1 MPVEIQVFYVWLE
14 KDGVKLNKKIL
25 ESVRIINMDKLLFGI
40 SGLPIGSGS
49 KKFNYASGIE
59 YIKSIGLDA
68 MELLFV
74 RNVNVTD
81 NNRHIILKAKLD
93 NDIYL
98 SAHGSHYINL
108 NADESEKQEHSMER
122 IIKAMEGLSKVK
134 GRSLTFH
141 PGFYLKNSKQETYD
155 TIKTNLLKLPYKGVD
170 YRLETTGKRTQF
182 GTLEELVSLC
192 EEVESCKL
200 CIDFAHI
207 HARGNGRLKGY
218 EEFAQIL
225 QYVFDKLGRS
235 ALDDLHIHMGGINY
249 NEKGER
255 NHLPL
260 LESDFNYIE
269 CLKAIKDFNVNGCVI
284 LEGPLVEKDALLLK
298 NTYINL

>member
-1 MPVEIQVFYVWLE
+1 
-14 KDGVKLNKKIL
+14 
-25 ESVRIINMDKLLFGI
+25 MDKLLFGI
-40 SGLPIGSGS
+40 SGLPIGNKL

-81 NNRHIILKAKLD
+81 KNKHILLKTKLD
-93 NDIYL
+93 NDFYL

-108 NADESEKQEHSMER
+108 NADESEKQDQSMER
-122 IIKAMEGLSKVK
+122 IIKAMEGLSKVN
-134 GRSLTFH
+134 GRSLIFH
-141 PGFYLKNSKQETYD
+141 PGFYLKDSKEEAYD
-155 TIKTNLLKLPYKGVD
+155 TIKNNLLKLPYKGID
-170 YRLETTGKRTQF
+170 YRLETTGKGTQF

-192 EEVESCKL
+192 KEVSSCKL
-200 CIDFAHI
+200 CIDFSHI
-207 HARGNGRLKGY
+207 HARGNGSLKGY
-218 EEFAQIL
+218 DEFAKIL
-225 QYVFDKLGRS
+225 QYVFDNLGRS

-249 NEKGER
+249 NEKGEK

-260 LESDFNYIE
+260 LESDFNYVE
-269 CLKAIKDFNVNGCVI
+269 CLKAIKDFAVKGCVI

-298 NTYINL
+298 NTYKNL